1 MMINILLCLITA
13 PLNKVFVWASV
24 CFCYCLIWYL
34 SPVGPVS
41 DSHYLHLYV
50 RPCNYPS
57 LPYYANHDQKSTNE
71 SRCKRC
77 SEICLVNSANCNC
90 IVLLFLFYS
99 QYLPSWVEVDGF
111 IIVDVD
117 SELRLA
123 LCCTIGS
130 CWKNGCSNDLYL
142 LMANSIQ
149 FEEYWKYNYTV
160 NVT

>member
-1 MMINILLCLITA
+1 MMINILLCLITP

-50 RPCNYPS
+50 RPSNYPS

-90 IVLLFLFYS
+90 IVFLFLFHS

-111 IIVDVD
+111 IIVDVG

-123 LCCTIGS
+123 LCAQLDHGEKVAVPPICMTY
-130 CWKNGCSNDLYL
+130 N
-142 LMANSIQ
+142 IQ
-149 FEEYWKYNYTV
+149 FEEHWKYNYTLQK
-160 NVT
+160 